1 MVSLLNAGAAW
12 HKLLRSC
19 RNPFCTPDMSKL
31 LKSPG
36 QCDSGNATKRCAG
49 WWKADLP
56 FEGEYDLENVGR
68 TPNVVSG
75 EE

>member
-1 MVSLLNAGAAW
+1 MSALAWRSESVLL
-12 HKLLRSC
+12 
-19 RNPFCTPDMSKL
+19 F
-31 LKSPG
+31 
-36 QCDSGNATKRCAG
+36 AG

-75 EE
+75 ED

>member
-1 MVSLLNAGAAW
+1 MVGLMLPHVNL
-12 HKLLRSC
+12 HDHC
-19 RNPFCTPDMSKL
+19 Y
-31 LKSPG
+31 PG
-36 QCDSGNATKRCAG
+36 TSVKGKYTDRLHVGRTDSMRPHAG

-75 EE
+75 ED